1 MIKLLME
8 ILAELKAIR
17 MIIAPDSVRNH
28 YRLTVVPDC
37 AEGKTGKNDNVSINS
52 SEHPSPYQLD

>member
-1 MIKLLME
+1 MTKLLME

-28 YRLTVVPDC
+28 YKLTVVPDYT
-37 AEGKTGKNDNVSINS
+37 EGSSGTNTVVNS
-52 SEHPSPYQLD
+52 EERT